1 MTSIFSFHKQEN
13 SDGESQMT
21 RAIVALEMFVVSK
34 NGIMEFK
41 DVPNIGEVS
50 VVKIYMLSCLIVLL
64 IC

>member
-1 MTSIFSFHKQEN
+1 MTSIFSVHKQEN

-41 DVPNIGEVS
+41 DVPNIGEVN
-50 VVKIYMLSCLIVLL
+50 VVKI
-64 IC
+64 